1 MHAVNRM
8 FDLETEI
15 ISDTVRTKM
24 ERIKK
29 WALHKGYFSILLHQR
44 DVPWVFLLWYY
55 TLKQNNRFFGDPFF
69 REREIMAAILNGG
82 LSFFFCAQ

>member
-15 ISDTVRTKM
+15 ILDTVRTKM

-29 WALHKGYFSILLHQR
+29 WALHKGYFSILLPQR
-44 DVPWVFLLWYY
+44 DVPWVFLL
-55 TLKQNNRFFGDPFF
+55 
-69 REREIMAAILNGG
+69 
-82 LSFFFCAQ
+82 